1 LAKKAEVWE
10 QMEDEPGLWYQ
21 RFEVY
26 RAMGIRRSVRGCW
39 DIRRRGDEKD
49 TLNGKAP
56 SANWNQNAIKWQ
68 WKQRALEWD
77 RHLAAADHEAEEYER
92 QEARNQ
98 RIQSL
103 GDLKSGVLLDL
114 QTAGVGEMDEKQAK
128 AQLPQLRMMYFA
140 ILQAER
146 LEYGEATDIVDD
158 SATKNLNED
167 IQRMLEKAYGNK
179 QPPKSA

>member
-1 LAKKAEVWE
+1 LAKKDSWE
-10 QMEDEPGLWYQ
+10 QMDEEPTLWFLRFDEYRRMGL
-21 RFEVY
+21 
-26 RAMGIRRSVRGCW
+26 RRSVRGTW
-39 DIRRRGDEKD
+39 DIRRWGDEKEV
-49 TLNGKAP
+49 LKGKAP
-56 SANWNQNAIKWQ
+56 SNNWHSLSVKWQ
-68 WKQRALEWD
+68 WKKRAGDYDKSLQS
-77 RHLAAADHEAEEYER
+77 ADHEAEEYER

-98 RIQSL
+98 RLQSL
-103 GDLKSGVLLDL
+103 ADLKSGVLTDL

-179 QPPKSA
+179 RSPDAV